1 MARLLYLVHRIPF
14 PPNKGDKIR
23 SYNLLKALARDHE
36 IVLGSFVDDPADLA
50 HVGTLEALCQQ
61 SFFQHLSPKAQK
73 IKSLAGL
80 LNGSPL
86 TITFYRS
93 APFQAWVDKML
104 KEGVDGIVLFSSA
117 MARFMR
123 WEQLDSMPVWMDFVD
138 LDSDKWRQ
146 YAQSKKGPEAWIY
159 GREARTLAKFE
170 RRVAAQAA
178 SSSFVTDAEVAL
190 FQQQNPNLCAPV
202 VSVPNGVDLAFFHP
216 SFQHTDAGPE
226 NEIVFTGA
234 MDYWA
239 NVDAVTWFAEHVLP
253 RVQEAVSNATF
264 TIVGSKPTP
273 DVLALQAKQGV
284 SVTGFVEDVRG
295 YVSRA
300 KVCVAPM
307 RIARGVQNKVLEA
320 MAMGKAVVATTAGY
334 EGIQAQPGADLLV
347 RDDPRQFADAV
358 ISLLNGASQREQ
370 LGARARHAME
380 QAYDWETAL
389 SPISGFAER
398 CGNTKF

>member
-36 IVLGSFVDDPADLA
+36 VLLGGFIDDPEDLA
-50 HVGTLEALCQQ
+50 HVGAVEALCADH
-61 SFFQHLSPKAQK
+61 FFQSISPRTHK

-80 LNGSPL
+80 LTGSPL

-93 APFQAWVDKML
+93 ARFQAWVDRVL
-104 KEGVDGIVLFSSA
+104 KDGVDGIVVFSSA
-117 MARFMR
+117 MARFIR
-123 WEQLDSMPVWMDFVD
+123 WEDVKRLPIWMDFVD

-146 YAQSKKGPEAWIY
+146 YAHSKSGPEAWIY
-159 GREARTLAKFE
+159 GREARTLETFE
-170 RRVAAQAA
+170 RTVATKATT
-178 SSSFVTDAEVAL
+178 SSFVTDAEVAL
-190 FQQQNPNLCAPV
+190 FQQQNPSVTSPV
-202 VSVPNGVDLAFFHP
+202 VAVPNGVDLEFFHP
-216 SFQHTDAGPE
+216 SFEPMESGPG

-239 NVDAVTWFAEHVLP
+239 NVDAVAWFVEHVLP
-253 RVQEAVSNATF
+253 RVQDAVPNATF
-264 TIVGSKPTP
+264 TIVGSKPAP
-273 DVLALQAKQGV
+273 EVLALQAKQGV

-300 KVCVAPM
+300 LLCVAPM

-320 MAMGKAVVATTAGY
+320 MSMGKAVVATTAGY
-334 EGIQAQPGADLLV
+334 EGIKAQPGTDLLV
-347 RDDPRQFADAV
+347 RDDPQDFANSV
-358 ISLLNGASQREQ
+358 ISLLKDAQLRAQ
-370 LGARARHAME
+370 LGKCARSAME
-380 QAYDWETAL
+380 QAYDWDAAL
-389 SPISGFAER
+389 KPISDFAQR

>member
-23 SYNLLKALARDHE
+23 SYNLLKALAQDHE
-36 IVLGSFVDDPADLA
+36 IVLGSFVDDPSDLA
-50 HVGTLEALCQQ
+50 HVGTLEALCQD
-61 SFFQHLSPKAQK
+61 SFFQHISPKAQK
-73 IKSLAGL
+73 LKSLAGL
-80 LNGSPL
+80 LTGSPL
-86 TITFYRS
+86 SITFYRS
-93 APFQAWVDKML
+93 APFQAWVDRML
-104 KEGVDGIVLFSSA
+104 KDGVDGIVLFSSA

-123 WEQLDSMPVWMDFVD
+123 WKQLDGMPIWMDFVD

-146 YAQSKKGPEAWIY
+146 YAQSKTGPEAWLY
-159 GREARTLAKFE
+159 GREARTLAQFE
-170 RRVAAQAA
+170 RRIAAQVTTN
-178 SSSFVTDAEVAL
+178 SFVTDAEVAL
-190 FQQQNPNLCAPV
+190 FQRQNPSLSAPV

-216 SFQHTDAGPE
+216 SFQHEDTGPD

-239 NVDAVTWFAEHVLP
+239 NVDAVTWFADHVLP
-253 RVQEAVSNATF
+253 RVQEAVPNATF
-264 TIVGSKPTP
+264 TIVGSKPAA

-284 SVTGFVEDVRG
+284 SVTGFVEDVRD

-300 KVCVAPM
+300 KLCVAPM

-347 RDDPRQFADAV
+347 RDDPAEFAQTV
-358 ISLLNGASQREQ
+358 ISLINDEPQREQ
-370 LGARARHAME
+370 LGARARYAME
-380 QAYDWETAL
+380 QAYDWEAAL
-389 SPISGFAER
+389 SPISRFAEQ